1 MNSPMLIPMAKE
13 GKLGR
18 FPVKL
23 LENMVLVTKILNA
36 KKSCVQQ
43 LKSMNSE
50 AEMLNSFDETLSDNF
65 ERKYAHVLLDLEQLN
80 SDLQIYL
87 DEMQVNTQ

>member
-1 MNSPMLIPMAKE
+1 MAKE